1 MVACLDMALWNVQI
15 WEGKVTSTARRVD
28 QYWSAIVTSTTSPRD
43 QYWSERRPVLVRF
56 CSIAERLGMEGE
68 VIDT

>member
-1 MVACLDMALWNVQI
+1 MALWNVQI
-15 WEGKVTSTARRVD
+15 WEGKVTSTARRV
-28 QYWSAIVTSTTSPRD
+28 D

>member
-1 MVACLDMALWNVQI
+1 MVACLDMALWNVSL

-28 QYWSAIVTSTTSPRD
+28 QYWLVIVTSTTSLRD
-43 QYWSERRPVLVRF
+43 QYGSERRPVLVCF
-56 CSIAERLGMEGE
+56 YSIAVRLGIGGK